1 MRRYLRPAS
10 LRTFASAPGKPP
22 AQARPSPTPAMPRFS
37 NIAVFCG
44 ARPGHDPAYAAAA
57 EALAKEMVKRG
68 TGLVYGG
75 GSAGLMGSIS
85 SAVASNGGS
94 VAGFIPA
101 DLASVELSGDAVGTT
116 VVVAD
121 MHERK
126 ARMAAAADAFI
137 AMPGGFGTLEELL
150 EMVTWLQLGY
160 SNKPVGLLNVNGFWN
175 SFLAFIEHAQAVGF
189 IGRRL
194 LVCEECPVKLL
205 DALENFVTPLGF
217 IQAAQAAAANEAPA
231 AADEARV

>member
-1 MRRYLRPAS
+1 
-10 LRTFASAPGKPP
+10 
-22 AQARPSPTPAMPRFS
+22 MPRFA
-37 NIAVFCG
+37 NVAVFCG
-44 ARPGHDPAYAAAA
+44 ARPGNDPAYAAAA
-57 EALAKEMVKRG
+57 KALGQELVARG

-75 GSAGLMGSIS
+75 GSNGLMGSVS
-85 SAVASNGGS
+85 RAVAEAGGTVS
-94 VAGFIPA
+94 GFIPA
-101 DLASVELSGDAVGTT
+101 DLAPVELSGDAVGTT

-126 ARMAAAADAFI
+126 SRMAGAADAFI
-137 AMPGGFGTLEELL
+137 AMPGGFGTLEELF

-175 SFLAFIEHAQAVGF
+175 HFLAFIEHAQGEGF

-205 DALENFVTPLGF
+205 DALETFVTPLGF
-217 IQAAQAAAANEAPA
+217 IQAAQQAAACEAPA
-231 AADEARV
+231 AAEEARV